1 MRAQLRLMVCA
12 LVACLA
18 CCMAGLVV
26 APVVALGES
35 SSSAEGTGA
44 SSSLGGPLVVPGAL
58 EGGQQAQAAEEAR
71 LASPEAVAERE
82 ASSTK
87 YENLNTEQSEKV
99 AGEAFPATVD
109 TPAGG
114 PPKLAAG
121 QSITGYP
128 TDNTAQLNLSEGKRG
143 LFESTEP
150 IALETSPGQRTP
162 VNLGLGEGGGAFEPK
177 TPVVGV
183 RIPKRLA
190 EGVQL
195 AGTGVSLTP
204 VDAHGTPLGGS
215 EGVLDGASVF
225 YANTQSD
232 TDALVKPTTAGF
244 EADTVLRSIASPEQL
259 AYRVGLPEG
268 ATLVQAEGS
277 GIVRIVKE
285 GATLA
290 TIGAPTAR
298 DAAGTSVPVSM
309 SLSGATL
316 TLAVAHRAGEYE
328 YPILVDPTVH
338 DYGFTTPW
346 VFATSDPSQ
355 IKFNSNY
362 IEGWES
368 APVGEW
374 AIEQYSTQ
382 GASRIYEAEFS
393 TNIERDKHNRN
404 SVYVENSSKRI
415 ESNGGS
421 ITEAINGTSTLCVES
436 GCSVPSVTAEGKSN
450 TANFETM
457 VKEREIGGWEVTP
470 FNGETGVYIVQETG
484 PTFGSFDTTTETIST
499 GLLNGLYGNKW
510 EGTNSARWGIQA
522 SATDPGLGIKHAY
535 WSSPNAPKWGGKEEV
550 GECKSDQCNESV
562 SPTHSLNESGEN
574 GFEKLPDGE
583 DTIELKVEDPLGL
596 TATGV
601 SAKIKVDN
609 TPPHSITLEGLPSTH
624 EISDGQHIPLK
635 ASAEDGTAGHPSSGV
650 ASIRL
655 TMDGQEVGT
664 PSKGCPEGPCKAT
677 GEWTLSGEN
686 YAAGE
691 YTLDVIATDNA
702 GNVATEVFHVTI
714 HHAGGVG
721 VGPGSVNPVT
731 GELSLSAGDVSIST
745 PGAPLTVSRSYRS
758 RHLALGTEGPLG
770 PQWSLSLGARPACQD
785 PGRGHGAD
793 EQQRYAD
800 SVRKQR
806 EREIQVAGWGRR
818 VHAERNEHRWQN

>member
-1 MRAQLRLMVCA
+1 M
-12 LVACLA
+12 
-18 CCMAGLVV
+18 
-26 APVVALGES
+26 
-35 SSSAEGTGA
+35 
-44 SSSLGGPLVVPGAL
+44 
-58 EGGQQAQAAEEAR
+58 
-71 LASPEAVAERE
+71 
-82 ASSTK
+82 
-87 YENLNTEQSEKV
+87 
-99 AGEAFPATVD
+99 
-109 TPAGG
+109 
-114 PPKLAAG
+114 
-121 QSITGYP
+121 
-128 TDNTAQLNLSEGKRG
+128 
-143 LFESTEP
+143 
-150 IALETSPGQRTP
+150 
-162 VNLGLGEGGGAFEPK
+162 
-177 TPVVGV
+177 
-183 RIPKRLA
+183 
-190 EGVQL
+190 QL

-382 GASRIYEAEFS
+382 GASRIYEVEFS

-470 FNGETGVYIVQETG
+470 FNGETGVYIVQET
-484 PTFGSFDTTTETIST
+484 D
-499 GLLNGLYGNKW
+499 LLSEALTRLPKPF
-510 EGTNSARWGIQA
+510 R
-522 SATDPGLGIKHAY
+522 PG
-535 WSSPNAPKWGGKEEV
+535 
-550 GECKSDQCNESV
+550 C
-562 SPTHSLNESGEN
+562 
-574 GFEKLPDGE
+574 
-583 DTIELKVEDPLGL
+583 
-596 TATGV
+596 
-601 SAKIKVDN
+601 
-609 TPPHSITLEGLPSTH
+609 
-624 EISDGQHIPLK
+624 
-635 ASAEDGTAGHPSSGV
+635 
-650 ASIRL
+650 
-655 TMDGQEVGT
+655 
-664 PSKGCPEGPCKAT
+664 
-677 GEWTLSGEN
+677 
-686 YAAGE
+686 
-691 YTLDVIATDNA
+691 
-702 GNVATEVFHVTI
+702 
-714 HHAGGVG
+714 
-721 VGPGSVNPVT
+721 
-731 GELSLSAGDVSIST
+731 
-745 PGAPLTVSRSYRS
+745 
-758 RHLALGTEGPLG
+758 
-770 PQWSLSLGARPACQD
+770 
-785 PGRGHGAD
+785 
-793 EQQRYAD
+793 
-800 SVRKQR
+800 
-806 EREIQVAGWGRR
+806 
-818 VHAERNEHRWQN
+818 